1 MTTFNLSFPIDMIK
15 KEERIVSGIAT
26 ADNIDKVGDI
36 VDFEASLSAFKSWQG
51 NIREMHAPIAVGK
64 AISYKPIKIRGVE
77 GEEYNAIQVEAYISK
92 GAENTWQKILDGTL
106 RAFSIGG
113 KIVRK
118 EMVQNKVH
126 NGRPVHII
134 KQYDLGELSLVDNP
148 ANAIATIDL
157 VKKADDGALDYILG
171 TDGIE
176 KKQPIK
182 DPKGGLTA
190 AGRRYFNQ
198 KEGANLKPGVKGA
211 ADTPEKMR
219 RKGSFLTRFF
229 TNPSGPMKKPNGEPT
244 RLALSAT
251 AWGEPVPQNGADA
264 ARLAAKGRRLLERY
278 QNSKKKTNKS
288 FDVNEANSEEALI
301 DTLLML
307 ETENVNYKSEDLLDF
322 LLDSVYNELPEVSEV
337 DMIDEKLLL
346 NDENYGIVIPMDN
359 SIDKESEKLS
369 LVKKFVSWLTDQ
381 PGDNSLEKSEQA
393 EASIEA
399 EVKNGQMEEEMDI
412 EILKEALG
420 SVIDQ
425 KLNDFATSLK
435 AEVQADVSAKI
446 DEVTKNFET
455 QKEEISQK
463 LESTEKSLEE
473 QTARVEEF
481 AQAGAV
487 KKSVDPEDDDQVEA
501 LVKSE
506 PEKPFWDNIYLDQG
520 IIKSLGYKS

>member
-182 DPKGGLTA
+182 DPKGGLT
-190 AGRRYFNQ
+190 Q
-198 KEGANLKPGVKGA
+198 
-211 ADTPEKMR
+211 
-219 RKGSFLTRFF
+219 
-229 TNPSGPMKKPNGEPT
+229 
-244 RLALSAT
+244 AL
-251 AWGEPVPQNGADA
+251 
-264 ARLAAKGRRLLERY
+264 L
-278 QNSKKKTNKS
+278 
-288 FDVNEANSEEALI
+288 
-301 DTLLML
+301 
-307 ETENVNYKSEDLLDF
+307 
-322 LLDSVYNELPEVSEV
+322 
-337 DMIDEKLLL
+337 
-346 NDENYGIVIPMDN
+346 
-359 SIDKESEKLS
+359 
-369 LVKKFVSWLTDQ
+369 
-381 PGDNSLEKSEQA
+381 
-393 EASIEA
+393 
-399 EVKNGQMEEEMDI
+399 
-412 EILKEALG
+412 
-420 SVIDQ
+420 
-425 KLNDFATSLK
+425 
-435 AEVQADVSAKI
+435 
-446 DEVTKNFET
+446 
-455 QKEEISQK
+455 
-463 LESTEKSLEE
+463 
-473 QTARVEEF
+473 
-481 AQAGAV
+481 
-487 KKSVDPEDDDQVEA
+487 
-501 LVKSE
+501 
-506 PEKPFWDNIYLDQG
+506 
-520 IIKSLGYKS
+520 